1 MKYKGV
7 FKMNELLSI
16 DLSQISFGALFVW
29 LLFDTNKKNENRE
42 QKYQEIIESLSNN
55 ISLIQDVKED
65 VEEIKH
71 VILGVKNNE

>member
-1 MKYKGV
+1 
-7 FKMNELLSI
+7 MNELLSI

-42 QKYQEIIESLSNN
+42 QKYHEIIESLSNN

-65 VEEIKH
+65 IEEIKD
-71 VILGVKNNE
+71 VILGGEK

>member
-1 MKYKGV
+1 
-7 FKMNELLSI
+7 MNELLSI

-42 QKYQEIIESLSNN
+42 QKYQEIIENLSNN

-65 VEEIKH
+65 VEEIKD